1 MPKGYVIS
9 RVDVT
14 DPEAYARY
22 VEAGT
27 KAIAAH
33 GGRPLARGGRHEA
46 LDGKARA
53 RNVVI
58 EFDSY
63 EAARAYFY
71 SAEYQAA
78 QGLAP
83 GRGGHGNGAGGG
95 HLTWRR
101 AIGSRTSRSRI
112 PRATRNT
119 SRRTP
124 SHSPSSARAS
134 LCAAEATWWRRA
146 WRKPGRWSSNSRTTR
161 RRSLVSSS
169 EEYKR
174 AAEFRDAAS
183 LIDLIIVEGY
193 DGPQPG

>member
-78 QGLAP
+78 RALRQG
-83 GRGGHGNGAGGG
+83 
-95 HLTWRR
+95 
-101 AIGSRTSRSRI
+101 
-112 PRATRNT
+112 
-119 SRRTP
+119 
-124 SHSPSSARAS
+124 
-134 LCAAEATWWRRA
+134 AADMEMV
-146 WRKPGRWSSNSRTTR
+146 
-161 RRSLVSSS
+161 L
-169 EEYKR
+169 
-174 AAEFRDAAS
+174 
-183 LIDLIIVEGY
+183 VEGI
-193 DGPQPG
+193 